1 MRYPVGR
8 SMQAAGSVL
17 LFLLA
22 GASDAGGLPVS
33 GILYG
38 FTVSALL
45 FLAGRRLTRPR
56 RRVAA
61 VVPLRTPRRKRVSM
75 IECRRKAT
83 GV

>member
-1 MRYPVGR
+1 MRYPLGR
-8 SMQAAGSVL
+8 SMQAVGSVL

-22 GASDAGGLPVS
+22 GASDAGILPVA

-38 FTVSALL
+38 FAVSALL

-56 RRVAA
+56 RRAA
-61 VVPLRTPRRKRVSM
+61 VVVPLGTPRRKRVSA